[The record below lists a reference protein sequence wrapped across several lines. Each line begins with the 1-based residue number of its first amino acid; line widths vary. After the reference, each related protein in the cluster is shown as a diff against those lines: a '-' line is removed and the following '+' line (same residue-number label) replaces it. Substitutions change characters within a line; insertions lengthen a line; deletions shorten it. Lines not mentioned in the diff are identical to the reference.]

1 MTLDEFTTRSREILT
16 KLEDPQEVGA
26 IIDVLVGGFQE
37 RDTAAG
43 EAEAKITELTEK
55 NERLQKANM
64 ELFLRTGVQGKSDD
78 LAGTEEEKGIDFSE
92 LFDTNGEL
100 K

>member
-1 MTLDEFTTRSREILT
+1 MTLEEFTSRSREILT
-16 KLEDPQEVGA
+16 KLESPEDVGA

-43 EAEAKITELTEK
+43 EAEAKIAELTEK
-55 NERLQKANM
+55 NDRLQKANM

-78 LAGTEEEKGIDFSE
+78 LAGVEEEKGVDFSE
-92 LFDTNGEL
+92 LFDEHGEL